1 MPFIVREL
9 QSHISVDPL
18 VNGKKQEMQALA
30 SLRSPLDK
38 CLLVPMSKQ
47 WTDLVFPSLRIYSI
61 YNWKVPFI
69 LLWVG
74 ILKGPLELIED

>member
-9 QSHISVDPL
+9 QSRISVDPL

-30 SLRSPLDK
+30 SLRSPPDK

-61 YNWKVPFI
+61 YNWKVLFI